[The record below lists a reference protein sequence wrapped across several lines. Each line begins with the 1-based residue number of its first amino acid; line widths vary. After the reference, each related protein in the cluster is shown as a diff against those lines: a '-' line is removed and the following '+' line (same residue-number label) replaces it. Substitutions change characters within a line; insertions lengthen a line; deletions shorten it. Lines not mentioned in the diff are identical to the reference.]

1 MSSNDGHEAAI
12 PCRTIVIGK
21 ADVQSGAYAHIDML
35 PDDALLRI
43 DAVLAFV
50 PMSRSTW
57 DRGVRRGEFPR
68 ALRLAPHIHV
78 WRVPDIRLVLAGN
91 LQNQQAKPSCA
102 AGTPEGSSL

>member
-57 DRGVRRGEFPR
+57 DRGVRRGEFPQR
-68 ALRLAPHIHV
+68 CGSPHTYTYGVCPTFGLCLREIC
-78 WRVPDIRLVLAGN
+78 RISR
-91 LQNQQAKPSCA
+91 QKPSCG